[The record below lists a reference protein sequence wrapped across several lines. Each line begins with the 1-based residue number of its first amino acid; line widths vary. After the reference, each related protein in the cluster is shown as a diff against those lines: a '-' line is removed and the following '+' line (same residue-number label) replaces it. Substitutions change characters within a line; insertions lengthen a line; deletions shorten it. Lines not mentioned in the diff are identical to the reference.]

1 VSTAARAAA
10 PSSTTST
17 STSADGLEPSRPGRG
32 QRSSPL
38 SRVAF
43 VVVLVLLTAVFVGPL
58 LWMFLTSFKTPDG
71 ATAIPPQLFPQPATA
86 DGYRPL
92 LDTSSQT
99 PVIRWFLNS
108 LLAGVANSV
117 IVTATAALAAYA
129 LARLDFPG
137 KRVVFGL
144 IIATLFVP
152 GFVFLIPNYLIV
164 NSLGWLDT
172 LWAVILPSA
181 GGAFGVFFLRQFFS
195 SLPMELEEAAEI
207 DGANRWQTF
216 FRVVLPLSKPGIS
229 TLLVLS
235 FLTNYNDFL
244 WPVFVLFSPGTL
256 TLPAGLS
263 ILQGAF
269 TINYP
274 VVMAG
279 AAIASVPAIVLFILA
294 QRNIVEGVARS
305 GLKG

>member
-1 VSTAARAAA
+1 MSTAARAAA
-10 PSSTTST
+10 PL
-17 STSADGLEPSRPGRG
+17 SATASDSLEPTHPGHG
-32 QRSSPL
+32 PRSSPL

-43 VVVLVLLTAVFVGPL
+43 VILLVLLTAVFVAPL
-58 LWMFLTSFKTPDG
+58 LWMFVTSFKTPDG
-71 ATAIPPQLFPQPATA
+71 ATAIPPQLFPNPATA

-99 PVIRWFLNS
+99 PVIRWFVNS

-129 LARLDFPG
+129 LARLEFPG
-137 KRVVFGL
+137 KRLIFGL

-216 FRVVLPLSKPGIS
+216 FRIVLPLSKPGIS

>member
-1 VSTAARAAA
+1 MSTATRAAA
-10 PSSTTST
+10 PLSGASGG
-17 STSADGLEPSRPGRG
+17 GLEPTHPGHG
-32 QRSSPL
+32 ARSSPL
-38 SRVAF
+38 SRAAF

-71 ATAIPPQLFPQPATA
+71 ATSIPPQLFPQPATA

-137 KRVVFGL
+137 KKVVFGL

>member
-1 VSTAARAAA
+1 MTTTAPQGTSTAVQPAGETPA
-10 PSSTTST
+10 PRRQGHG
-17 STSADGLEPSRPGRG
+17 A
-32 QRSSPL
+32 RSSPL

-58 LWMFLTSFKTPDG
+58 LWMFLTSFKTAEG
-71 ATAIPPQLFPQPATA
+71 ATSIPPSLLPHPATG

-99 PVIRWFLNS
+99 PVIRWFVNS
-108 LLAGVANSV
+108 LLAGVANAV
-117 IVTATAALAAYA
+117 LVTVTAALAAYA

-137 KRVVFGL
+137 KRLVFGM

-152 GFVFLIPNYLIV
+152 GFVFLIPNYLFV
-164 NSLGWLDT
+164 NGLGWLDT
-172 LWAVILPSA
+172 LWAVIVPSA

-216 FRVVLPLSKPGIS
+216 IRIVLPLSKPGLA

-279 AAIASVPAIVLFILA
+279 AVIASVPAIVLFILA

>member
-10 PSSTTST
+10 PLSATST
-17 STSADGLEPSRPGRG
+17 DSLKPTHPGHG
-32 QRSSPL
+32 ARSSPL
-38 SRVAF
+38 SRVTF
-43 VVVLVLLTAVFVGPL
+43 VVVLVLLTLVFLGPL
-58 LWMFLTSFKTPDG
+58 LWMFVTSFKTPDG
-71 ATAIPPQLFPQPATA
+71 ATSIPPQLFPNPATA

-99 PVIRWFLNS
+99 PVIRWFINS
-108 LLAGVANSV
+108 LIAGVANSV

-137 KRVVFGL
+137 KRLIFGL

-152 GFVFLIPNYLIV
+152 AFVFLIPNYLIV

-216 FRVVLPLSKPGIS
+216 FRIVLPLSKPGIS

>member
-1 VSTAARAAA
+1 MSTAALPTPSTGVRPSKDSLA
-10 PSSTTST
+10 PNPH
-17 STSADGLEPSRPGRG
+17 GHGP
-32 QRSSPL
+32 RSSPL

-43 VVVLVLLTAVFVGPL
+43 VVVLVLLTAVFLGPL
-58 LWMFLTSFKTPDG
+58 LWMFLTSFKTAGG
-71 ATAIPPQLFPQPATA
+71 ATSIPPSLLPQPATA

-99 PVIRWFLNS
+99 PVIRWFVNS

-137 KRVVFGL
+137 KRVVFGM

-216 FRVVLPLSKPGIS
+216 FRIVLPLSKPGIS

-279 AAIASVPAIVLFILA
+279 AVIASVPAIVLFILA

>member
-1 VSTAARAAA
+1 MSTAARAAA
-10 PSSTTST
+10 PL
-17 STSADGLEPSRPGRG
+17 SATPADSLEPTHPGHG
-32 QRSSPL
+32 PRSSPL

-43 VVVLVLLTAVFVGPL
+43 VILLVLLTAVFVAPL
-58 LWMFLTSFKTPDG
+58 LWMFVTSFKTPDG
-71 ATAIPPQLFPQPATA
+71 ATAIPPQLFPNPATA

-99 PVIRWFLNS
+99 PVIRWFVNS

-129 LARLDFPG
+129 LARLEFPG
-137 KRVVFGL
+137 KRLIFGL

-164 NSLGWLDT
+164 NSFGWLDT

-216 FRVVLPLSKPGIS
+216 FRIVLPLSKPGIS

>member
-1 VSTAARAAA
+1 MSTAVSAGSTPATTSAA
-10 PSSTTST
+10 PVSK
-17 STSADGLEPSRPGRG
+17 RGRG
-32 QRSSPL
+32 GRNGTPMTKL
-38 SRVAF
+38 LFALTLGILT
-43 VVVLVLLTAVFVGPL
+43 LVFLGPL
-58 LWMFLTSFKTPDG
+58 VWMFLTSFKTPDG
-71 ATAIPPQLFPQPATA
+71 ATAIPPRWIPDPATTA
-86 DGYRPL
+86 GYTPL
-92 LDTSSQT
+92 LNTSSET
-99 PVIRWFLNS
+99 PVIRWFINS
-108 LLAGVANSV
+108 LVAGAANAV
-117 IVTATAALAAYA
+117 LVTATAALAAYA

-137 KRVVFGL
+137 KKVVFAA
-144 IIATLFVP
+144 IIGTLFIP
-152 GFVFLIPNYLIV
+152 GFLFLIPNYIIV

-172 LWAVILPSA
+172 LWAVIVPGA
-181 GGAFGVFFLRQFFS
+181 GSAFGVFFLRQFFL
-195 SLPMELEEAAEI
+195 SLPIELEEAAAI
-207 DGANRWQTF
+207 DGAGLWSTF
-216 FRVVLPLSKPGIS
+216 IRVVIPLSKPGLA

-244 WPVFVLFSPGTL
+244 WPVFVLFSPSNL

-294 QRNIVEGVARS
+294 QRSIVEGVSRS

>member
-1 VSTAARAAA
+1 MSTAVAG
-10 PSSTTST
+10 T
-17 STSADGLEPSRPGRG
+17 GRPTEVA
-32 QRSSPL
+32 SSPAGRARGGRNGTPM
-38 SRVAF
+38 SRFAF
-43 VVVLVLLTAVFVGPL
+43 AVVLGLLTLVFLGPL

-71 ATAIPPQLFPQPATA
+71 ATSIPPQWLPDPATLH
-86 DGYRPL
+86 GYRPL
-92 LDTSSQT
+92 LNTSSET
-99 PVIRWFLNS
+99 PVIRWFINS
-108 LLAGVANSV
+108 LVAGAANAV
-117 IVTATAALAAYA
+117 LVTATSALAAYA

-137 KRVVFGL
+137 KKVVFGAV
-144 IIATLFVP
+144 ISTLFIP
-152 GFVFLIPNYLIV
+152 GFLFLIPNYIIV

-172 LWAVILPSA
+172 LWAVIVPSA
-181 GGAFGVFFLRQFFS
+181 GGAFGVFFLRQFFL
-195 SLPMELEEAAEI
+195 SLPQELEEAAAI
-207 DGANRWQTF
+207 DGANLWRTF
-216 FRVVLPLSKPGIS
+216 TRVVLPLSKPGLA

-244 WPVFVLFSPGTL
+244 WPVFVLFSPSNL

-269 TINYP
+269 TIDYP

-294 QRNIVEGVARS
+294 QRSIVEGVSRS

>member
-10 PSSTTST
+10 PLSA
-17 STSADGLEPSRPGRG
+17 TSADSLEPTHPGHG
-32 QRSSPL
+32 PRSSPL
-38 SRVAF
+38 SRVTF
-43 VVVLVLLTAVFVGPL
+43 VVVLVLLTLVFVGPL
-58 LWMFLTSFKTPDG
+58 LWMFVTSFKTPDG
-71 ATAIPPQLFPQPATA
+71 ATSIPPQLFPNPATA

-99 PVIRWFLNS
+99 PVIRWFVNS

-137 KRVVFGL
+137 KKLIFGL

-216 FRVVLPLSKPGIS
+216 FRIVLPLSKPGIS

-244 WPVFVLFSPGTL
+244 WPVFVLFSPGNL

>member
-1 VSTAARAAA
+1 MSQVTQAGAAGA
-10 PSSTTST
+10 PVETTQTTPTRRSHA
-17 STSADGLEPSRPGRG
+17 SGPK
-32 QRSSPL
+32 SSPL
-38 SRVAF
+38 SKAVFVAT
-43 VVVLVLLTAVFVGPL
+43 LIILTAVFLGPL
-58 LWMFLTSFKTPDG
+58 IFMFSTSFKTPDA
-71 ATAIPPQLFPQPATA
+71 ATSIPPSWLPSPATT

-92 LDTSSQT
+92 LDTASET

-108 LLAGVANSV
+108 IGAAAANAV
-117 IVTATAALAAYA
+117 LVTATAALAAYA

-137 KRVVFGL
+137 KKVIWGF
-144 IIATLFVP
+144 IIATLFIP
-152 GFVFLIPNYLIV
+152 GFLFLIPNYIIV
-164 NSLGWLDT
+164 NQIGWLDT
-172 LWAVILPSA
+172 LWAVIVPSA
-181 GGAFGVFFLRQFFS
+181 GGAFGVFFLRQFFL

-216 FRVVLPLSKPGIS
+216 IRIVIPLSKPGLA

-244 WPVFVLFSPGTL
+244 WPVFVLFSPSNL

-279 AAIASVPAIVLFILA
+279 AVIASVPAIVLFIVA
-294 QRNIVEGVARS
+294 QRSIVEGVSRS

>member
-1 VSTAARAAA
+1 MTTTARPTTPAADPGTASGPVRRRRGSGPRST
-10 PSSTTST
+10 
-17 STSADGLEPSRPGRG
+17 
-32 QRSSPL
+32 PL
-38 SRVAF
+38 GRVAF
-43 VVVLVLLTAVFVGPL
+43 AVVLVLLTLVFLGPL

-71 ATAIPPQLFPQPATA
+71 ATSIPPTLLPHPATTS
-86 DGYRPL
+86 GYTPL

-117 IVTATAALAAYA
+117 LVTATAALAAYA

-137 KRVVFGL
+137 RRLVFGL
-144 IIATLFVP
+144 VIATLFIP
-152 GFVFLIPNYLIV
+152 GFVFLVPNYLIV

-172 LWAVILPSA
+172 LWAVIVPSA
-181 GGAFGVFFLRQFFS
+181 GGAFGVFFLRQFFL

-216 FRVVLPLSKPGIS
+216 VRVVLPLSKPGLA

-244 WPVFVLFSPGTL
+244 WPVFVLFSPSSL

-279 AAIASVPAIVLFILA
+279 AVVASVPAIVLFIVA
-294 QRNIVEGVARS
+294 QRSIVEGVSRS

>member
-10 PSSTTST
+10 PL
-17 STSADGLEPSRPGRG
+17 SASATGDLEPSRPSHGP
-32 QRSSPL
+32 RSSPL
-38 SRVAF
+38 SRAAF
-43 VVVLVLLTAVFVGPL
+43 VVVLVVLTAVFVGPL

-71 ATAIPPQLFPQPATA
+71 ATSIPPQLFPQPATA

-99 PVIRWFLNS
+99 PVIRWFVNS

-137 KRVVFGL
+137 KKVVFGL

>member
-1 VSTAARAAA
+1 MSVAASTAPVQTTQTTPPRKSRASGAK
-10 PSSTTST
+10 
-17 STSADGLEPSRPGRG
+17 
-32 QRSSPL
+32 SSPL
-38 SRVAF
+38 SRAVFVAT
-43 VVVLVLLTAVFVGPL
+43 LIILTAVFLGPL
-58 LWMFLTSFKTPDG
+58 IFMFSTSFKTPDA
-71 ATAIPPQLFPQPATA
+71 ATSIPPSWLPNPATT

-92 LDTSSQT
+92 LDTASET
-99 PVIRWFLNS
+99 PVIRWFINS
-108 LLAGVANSV
+108 LAAAAANAV
-117 IVTATAALAAYA
+117 LVTATAALAAYA

-137 KRVVFGL
+137 KRLIWAL
-144 IIATLFVP
+144 IIATLFIP
-152 GFVFLIPNYLIV
+152 GFLFLIPNYIIV
-164 NSLGWLDT
+164 NQIGWLDT
-172 LWAVILPSA
+172 LWAVIVPSA
-181 GGAFGVFFLRQFFS
+181 GGAFGVFFLRQFFL

-216 FRVVLPLSKPGIS
+216 IRIVIPLSKPGLA

-235 FLTNYNDFL
+235 FLTNYNEFL
-244 WPVFVLFSPGTL
+244 WPVFVLFSPSNL

-279 AAIASVPAIVLFILA
+279 AVIASVPAIVLFIVA
-294 QRNIVEGVARS
+294 QRSIVEGVSRS

>member
-1 VSTAARAAA
+1 VSATTA
-10 PSSTTST
+10 STTST
-17 STSADGLEPSRPGRG
+17 SGRPTGDALEPTRRGRG
-32 QRSSPL
+32 PRSSPL

-43 VVVLVLLTAVFVGPL
+43 TVLLVVLTAVFVGPL

-71 ATAIPPQLFPQPATA
+71 ATSIPPSLFPQPATA

-99 PVIRWFLNS
+99 PVVRWFLNS

-137 KRVVFGL
+137 KRVVFGV

-216 FRVVLPLSKPGIS
+216 TRVVLPLSKPGIS

-244 WPVFVLFSPGTL
+244 WPVFVLFSPSTL

>member
-1 VSTAARAAA
+1 MSVAASTAPVR
-10 PSSTTST
+10 TTQT
-17 STSADGLEPSRPGRG
+17 DPPRRSRGSGPK
-32 QRSSPL
+32 SSPL
-38 SRVAF
+38 SRAVF
-43 VVVLVLLTAVFVGPL
+43 VVTLIILTAVFLGPL
-58 LWMFLTSFKTPDG
+58 IFMFSTSFKTSG
-71 ATAIPPQLFPQPATA
+71 AATAIPPSWLPSPATTE
-86 DGYRPL
+86 GYRPL
-92 LDTSSQT
+92 LNTSSET
-99 PVIRWFLNS
+99 PVIRWFVNS
-108 LLAGVANSV
+108 LLAAAANAV
-117 IVTATAALAAYA
+117 LVTATAALAAYA

-137 KRVVFGL
+137 KRL
-144 IIATLFVP
+144 IWASIIATLFIP
-152 GFVFLIPNYLIV
+152 GFLFLIPNYIIV
-164 NSLGWLDT
+164 NQIGWLDT
-172 LWAVILPSA
+172 LWAVIVPSA

-216 FRVVLPLSKPGIS
+216 FRIVLPLSKPGIS

-244 WPVFVLFSPGTL
+244 WPVFVLFSPDNL

-274 VVMAG
+274 VIMAG
-279 AAIASVPAIVLFILA
+279 AVIASVPAIVLFILA
-294 QRNIVEGVARS
+294 QRSIVEGVSRS

>member
-1 VSTAARAAA
+1 MSIAAL
-10 PSSTTST
+10 PSSSTTVAS
-17 STSADGLEPSRPGRG
+17 SGDSLEPHRHGHGP
-32 QRSSPL
+32 RSSPL
-38 SRVAF
+38 SRVSF
-43 VVVLVLLTAVFVGPL
+43 VVLLVVLTAVFLGPL

-71 ATAIPPQLFPQPATA
+71 ATSIPPSLFPSPATA

-92 LDTSSQT
+92 VATSSQT

-117 IVTATAALAAYA
+117 IVTVTAALAAYA

-137 KRVVFGL
+137 KKIVFGM

-172 LWAVILPSA
+172 LWAVIVPSA

-216 FRVVLPLSKPGIS
+216 VRVVLPLSKPGIS

-279 AAIASVPAIVLFILA
+279 AVIASVPAIVLFILA

>member
-1 VSTAARAAA
+1 MTCYIATGNDQAEIDEAATQMRRQVAFYGSTPAYRPVLEIEGWGDLQPELNALSKRGDVAGMQSLVTDEMVETLAVRGTPEQCA
-10 PSSTTST
+10 DDLERRFGDV
-17 STSADGLEPSRPGRG
+17 ADGALTG
-32 QRSSPL
+32 
-38 SRVAF
+38 
-43 VVVLVLLTAVFVGPL
+43 LVL
-58 LWMFLTSFKTPDG
+58 
-71 ATAIPPQLFPQPATA
+71 
-86 DGYRPL
+86 
-92 LDTSSQT
+92 
-99 PVIRWFLNS
+99 
-108 LLAGVANSV
+108 
-117 IVTATAALAAYA
+117 
-129 LARLDFPG
+129 
-137 KRVVFGL
+137 
-144 IIATLFVP
+144 ATLFVP
-152 GFVFLIPNYLIV
+152 PISLLIPNYVIV
-164 NSLGWLDT
+164 SKLGWLDS
-172 LWAVILPSA
+172 LSAVIVPGA
-181 GGAFGVFFLRQFFS
+181 AGAFGVFFLRQFFS

-216 FRVVLPLSKPGIS
+216 FRIVLPLSKPGIS

>member
-1 VSTAARAAA
+1 MSTAVAGRRTEA
-10 PSSTTST
+10 P
-17 STSADGLEPSRPGRG
+17 PSVPTRGRG
-32 QRSSPL
+32 GRNGTPL

-43 VVVLVLLTAVFVGPL
+43 GVVLALLTLVFLGPL

-71 ATAIPPQLFPQPATA
+71 ATSIPPQWLPHPGTLH
-86 DGYRPL
+86 GYRPL
-92 LDTSSQT
+92 LNTSSET
-99 PVIRWFLNS
+99 PVIRWFVNS
-108 LLAGVANSV
+108 LLAGAANA
-117 IVTATAALAAYA
+117 ILVTATAALAAYA

-137 KRVVFGL
+137 KKVVFGAV
-144 IIATLFVP
+144 ISTLFIP
-152 GFVFLIPNYLIV
+152 GFLFLIPNYIIV

-172 LWAVILPSA
+172 LWAVIVPSA
-181 GGAFGVFFLRQFFS
+181 GGAFGVFFLRQFFL
-195 SLPMELEEAAEI
+195 SLPKELEEAAAI
-207 DGANRWQTF
+207 DGAGLWSTF
-216 FRVVLPLSKPGIS
+216 TRVVLPLSKPGLA

-244 WPVFVLFSPGTL
+244 WPVFVLFSPSNL

-269 TINYP
+269 TIDYP

-279 AAIASVPAIVLFILA
+279 AAIASIPAIILFILA
-294 QRNIVEGVARS
+294 QRSIVEGVSRS

>member
-1 VSTAARAAA
+1 MSTAARAAA
-10 PSSTTST
+10 PL
-17 STSADGLEPSRPGRG
+17 SATPADSLEPTHPGHG
-32 QRSSPL
+32 PRSSPL

-43 VVVLVLLTAVFVGPL
+43 VILLVLLTAVFVAPL
-58 LWMFLTSFKTPDG
+58 LWMFVTSFKTPDG
-71 ATAIPPQLFPQPATA
+71 ATAIPPQLFPNPATA

-99 PVIRWFLNS
+99 PVIRWFVNS

-129 LARLDFPG
+129 LARLEFPG
-137 KRVVFGL
+137 KRLIFGL

-216 FRVVLPLSKPGIS
+216 FRIVLPLSKPGIS

>member
-1 VSTAARAAA
+1 M
-10 PSSTTST
+10 
-17 STSADGLEPSRPGRG
+17 
-32 QRSSPL
+32 

-43 VVVLVLLTAVFVGPL
+43 TVLLVVLTAVFVGPL

-71 ATAIPPQLFPQPATA
+71 ATSIPPSLFPSPATA

-137 KRVVFGL
+137 KRVVFGV

-216 FRVVLPLSKPGIS
+216 IRVVLPLSKPGIS

-244 WPVFVLFSPGTL
+244 WPVFVLFSPSTL

-279 AAIASVPAIVLFILA
+279 AVIASVPAIVLFILA

>member
-1 VSTAARAAA
+1 MSAAVTA
-10 PSSTTST
+10 PVQTTQT
-17 STSADGLEPSRPGRG
+17 TPQRRSRGSG
-32 QRSSPL
+32 ARSSPL
-38 SRVAF
+38 TKIVF
-43 VVVLVLLTAVFVGPL
+43 VVTLAILTAVFLGPL
-58 LWMFLTSFKTPDG
+58 IFMFTTSFKTPEG
-71 ATAIPPQLFPQPATA
+71 ATSIPPSWLPNPATT

-92 LDTSSQT
+92 LDTASET
-99 PVIRWFLNS
+99 PVIRWFFNS
-108 LLAGVANSV
+108 LAAAAANAV
-117 IVTATAALAAYA
+117 LVTVTAALAAYA

-137 KRVVFGL
+137 KRVIWGL
-144 IIATLFVP
+144 IIATLFIP
-152 GFVFLIPNYLIV
+152 GFLFLIPNYIIV
-164 NSLGWLDT
+164 NQIGWLDT
-172 LWAVILPSA
+172 LWAVIVPSA
-181 GGAFGVFFLRQFFS
+181 GGAFGVFFLRQFFL

-216 FRVVLPLSKPGIS
+216 IRVVIPLSKPGLA

-235 FLTNYNDFL
+235 FLTNYNEFL
-244 WPVFVLFSPGTL
+244 WPVFVLFSPSNL

-279 AAIASVPAIVLFILA
+279 AVIASVPAIVLFIIA
-294 QRNIVEGVARS
+294 QRSIVEGVSRS

>member
-1 VSTAARAAA
+1 M
-10 PSSTTST
+10 STTVTPMTAERS
-17 STSADGLEPSRPGRG
+17 SHDSLEPHRHGHGP
-32 QRSSPL
+32 RSSPL
-38 SRVAF
+38 GKASF
-43 VVVLVLLTAVFVGPL
+43 VVLLVVLTAVFVGPL
-58 LWMFLTSFKTPDG
+58 LWMFLTSFKTPEG
-71 ATAIPPQLFPQPATA
+71 ATSIPPSFLPHPATA

-92 LDTSSQT
+92 VDTGSQT
-99 PVIRWFLNS
+99 PVIRWFVNS

-137 KRVVFGL
+137 KKIVFGM

-216 FRVVLPLSKPGIS
+216 VRIVLPLSKPGIS

-244 WPVFVLFSPGTL
+244 WPVFVLFSPSSL

-279 AAIASVPAIVLFILA
+279 AVIASVPAIVLFILA